1 MSQVNPTRCAI
12 HTAEAAEYIGLSRAR
27 LAKLR
32 WAGGGPKFIR
42 VGRTVL
48 YKVAEL
54 ESWLDANTRQSTS
67 SPKSDAVNS
76 S

>member
-1 MSQVNPTRCAI
+1 MLPIRTLNTN
-12 HTAEAAEYIGLSRAR
+12 EAATCLSLSRSR

-48 YKVAEL
+48 YRVSDL
-54 ESWLDANTRQSTS
+54 ENWLDAQTRKSTS
-67 SPKSDAVNS
+67 SLQPVATNS
-76 S
+76 T